1 MEVKWRFSEL
11 PPYEMIYENQSV
23 MRIYGGMEV
32 FGAMGLKTVFFLANT
47 PNSYKWL
54 FQSLTRTCLEVR
66 SEVSERRGI
75 PSLT

>member
-32 FGAMGLKTVFFLANT
+32 FGAMGVKNRVFLANT
-47 PNSYKWL
+47 PNSYNWL
-54 FQSLTRTCLEVR
+54 FQSLRRTCLEVR
-66 SEVSERRGI
+66 SEVSESRGI
-75 PSLT
+75 PS